1 MTTTT
6 TEKATSTL
14 TRAQRVNADITA
26 LLRARNTLLWV
37 VTREEVRVERAIVE
51 AAAAAKY
58 PTLLW
63 DCATGLSDSAGRR
76 RTDNGDPAGVLAL
89 IRDSKERAVYVL
101 RDLHKWMDPVTLRGL
116 RSRARELKSTSK
128 DEARTIVVLSP
139 SAEVPPE
146 LAGAATV
153 IDYPIP
159 DRAEMG
165 QILDDILNV
174 VLAQAPAEMRAQAL
188 PTGTRE
194 AAIDAAV
201 GLTAEEAENCYSRSL
216 VTSKRIDPVLV
227 AAEKRRVVAREKV
240 LTWYDPD
247 PRGLDGVGGL
257 DVLKAWLTSRRA
269 AFSERAR
276 AYGLPAPRGAFLVGI
291 PGCGKSLVAKCVAS
305 AWGVPLLRLDLGALR
320 SKYVG
325 DSEANIRKALSV
337 AETVSPC
344 VLWLDE
350 IEKALAGSTGEQG
363 DGGVS
368 ADALGAVLSWMQE
381 RQGAVFVVATAND
394 VRALPPELLRKGRF
408 DEVFWVD
415 LPTKVE
421 RQEILRAALAQHG
434 RAAKGI
440 DLPRLAAETEGF
452 TGAEL
457 AALIPDA
464 LFESFADGERALTTK
479 DLSKAAKT
487 VVPLAETAKEKL
499 EALRSWAKGRA
510 RAASTPELA
519 KGNGARALDL

>member
-1 MTTTT
+1 MTTT
-6 TEKATSTL
+6 TEKATSIARTP
-14 TRAQRVNADITA
+14 TRAERVNADITA

-63 DCATGLSDSAGRR
+63 DCATGLTDAAGKG
-76 RTDNGDPAGVLAL
+76 RTSNGDPNAVLGL

-101 RDLHKWMDPVTLRGL
+101 RDMHKWLDPTVLRAL
-116 RSRARELKSTSK
+116 RSRARELKSAPR
-128 DEARTIVVLSP
+128 DEARTIVILTP

-146 LAGAATV
+146 LAGCATV

-165 QILDDILNV
+165 QILESI
-174 VLAQAPAEMRAQAL
+174 LAQVPEEIRVQAAPN
-188 PTGTRE
+188 GVRE

-257 DVLKAWLTSRRA
+257 DVLKGWLASRRA

-276 AYGLPAPRGAFLVGI
+276 AYGLPAPRGCFLVGI
-291 PGCGKSLVAKCVAS
+291 PGCGKSLTAKCVAS

-381 RQGAVFVVATAND
+381 RQGSVFVVATAND

-415 LPTKVE
+415 LPTKAE
-421 RQEILRAALAQHG
+421 RQDILRAALAQHG
-434 RAAKGI
+434 RAVKGI
-440 DLPRLAAETEGF
+440 DLPRLAVETEGF

-464 LFESFADGERALTTK
+464 LFEAFADGERALTTK

-499 EALRSWAKGRA
+499 EGLRAWAKGRA
-510 RAASTPELA
+510 RLASTPEA
-519 KGNGARALDL
+519 TRGNGARALDI